1 MIEKRNHRS
10 CECQRLRGIIREVG
24 IPLRRLTDVVSGS
37 PQQCLAWWS
46 QQTNQIH
53 INEKHFHNLATLI
66 GISENELFDGTYD
79 KNLARK
85 RLFEDL
91 KTLPERYLENQ
102 NSFLRNSAH
111 IFKYM
116 VLTRGQ
122 FFADQILTSMNLPP
136 VIYQDADQAINLTY
150 FADLLEILA
159 KNGFS
164 NDEMD
169 MLGSILFLALQDT
182 PLGIQFKNSESL
194 FDVYSTLAAN
204 FNYFDTNFD
213 YKNEFIGKKYILTTT
228 LPLEQHRSLKRKSES
243 LQRLMRYRNILLAWF
258 PYLAGMSPLFPK
270 TETIKVKDIYRV
282 RYELTLDK
290 EVRPPLQLLK
300 N

>member
-1 MIEKRNHRS
+1 MMEKRKHSS
-10 CECQRLRGIIREVG
+10 CECERLRGIIREVG
-24 IPLRRLTDVVSGS
+24 LPLRRLTDIVSGS

-46 QQTNQIH
+46 QLSNNIH
-53 INEKHFHNLATLI
+53 INEKHFHNLSTLL
-66 GISENELFDGTYD
+66 GINENELFTGTYD

-85 RLFEDL
+85 RIFEDY
-91 KTLPERYLENQ
+91 KTLPDRYLENQ
-102 NSFLRNSAH
+102 NSFLRTSSH
-111 IFKYM
+111 IYKYM

-122 FFADQILTSMNLPP
+122 FFADQILTGMNLPP
-136 VIYQDADQAINLTY
+136 IIYQDSNQTINLTY
-150 FADLLEILA
+150 FADLLDALS

-169 MLGSILFLALQDT
+169 MLGSSIFLSLQDT
-182 PLGIQFKNSESL
+182 SLGHQFKNSENL
-194 FDVYSTLAAN
+194 FDVYSTLAEN
-204 FNYFDTNFD
+204 FNYFDSNFD
-213 YKNEFIGKKYILTTT
+213 YKNEFIRKKYILTTT
-228 LPLEQHRSLKRKSES
+228 LPLDEHSTLIKRPES

-270 TETIKVKDIYRV
+270 VEVVASKDIYQI

-290 EVRPPLQLLK
+290 EITPPLYLLR